1 MSEPPAEFRPLTAE
15 LRRWSAERGHLRA
28 FTFVEFPEVDS
39 PGVHRSLS
47 WQRVYQR
54 AQAVAERLSG
64 TVRPGDRA
72 ALMLP
77 QGLDYVVAFL
87 GCLYA
92 RVIAVPLFSPDLPGH
107 QGRLAAVLDDCEPAC
122 VLSDAATAPLVRA
135 FAQEHGNPAVPVVLV
150 DELPDAASEE
160 IVVSPDADDIA
171 YLQYTSGSTRTPAG
185 VMISHGNVAA
195 NALQTISAF
204 DGHPDRSTT
213 VGWLPL
219 FHDMG
224 LVLSVAAPIVCGV
237 PSVLMDP
244 VSFLEEPVRWLR
256 LLGSYRGT
264 ISAAPNFAYDY
275 CASRIDADQAAGVR
289 GLERVRTL
297 INGSEPVRTG
307 TIDRFQEVFGPAG
320 LPAQAHCPSYGL
332 AEATVFVAA
341 DPLDRVPHAVVCER
355 EALTLGRIEPVEVS
369 DPAATSL
376 VACGGPVGQ
385 ELCVTDPDTGTVLPE
400 GRIGE
405 IRLRGPNIG
414 LGYWKRS
421 ERSADSFGA
430 LIPGTGEEPWLR
442 TGDLG
447 AVFEGQLLVT
457 GRLKDLI
464 IVDGRNHYPQ
474 DLEETV
480 QSTVD
485 AVRRDRL
492 AAFAVPTD
500 ADGDGDGPDRVIVV
514 AEHRRDIDPTPA
526 LRETSE
532 GTARAQVSRAHGVR
546 LDRLLLV
553 PPGTVPR
560 TSSGKVSRSAC
571 RAQYLTGAY
580 AGAEGNVSHLRVVA
594 DDGAE
599 PREQQQQEAQ

>member
-1 MSEPPAEFRPLTAE
+1 MPPKHTTTRPTEYRPLTAE
-15 LRRWSAERGHLRA
+15 LRRWADERGHLRA
-28 FTFVEFPEVDS
+28 FTFVEFPDLDS
-39 PGVHRSLS
+39 PGVHRSLT
-47 WQRVYQR
+47 WQRLYQR
-54 AQAVAERLSG
+54 AQAVAERLAE

-77 QGLDYVVAFL
+77 QGLDYVAAFL

-107 QGRLAAVLDDCEPAC
+107 EGRLAAVLNDCEPAC
-122 VLSDAATAPLVRA
+122 VLSDTATAGLVRG
-135 FAQEHGNPAVPVVLV
+135 FAEEHGNPAVPIVLV
-150 DELPDAASEE
+150 DELPEAATRE
-160 IVVSPDADDIA
+160 IVVTPDADDIA

-185 VMISHGNVAA
+185 VMISHGNAAA
-195 NALQTISAF
+195 NAQQTIAAF

-244 VSFLEEPVRWLR
+244 ISFLEEPVRWLR

-264 ISAAPNFAYDY
+264 IRAAPNFAYDY
-275 CASRIDADQAAGVR
+275 CAARIDAEQAATVR
-289 GLERVRTL
+289 GLDRVRTL

-307 TIDRFQEVFGPAG
+307 TIERFQEVFGDAG
-320 LPAQAHCPSYGL
+320 LRPEAHCPSYGL
-332 AEATVFVAA
+332 AEATVFVSA
-341 DPLDRVPHAVVCER
+341 DPLDRAPHAVACER
-355 EALTLGRIEPVEVS
+355 EALALGRIEPVDPA
-369 DPAATSL
+369 DPAATAL
-376 VACGGPVGQ
+376 VACGVPVGQ
-385 ELCVTDPDTGTVLPE
+385 ELCVTDPETGLPLPD
-400 GRIGE
+400 GRVGE

-421 ERSADSFGA
+421 ERSSDTFGA
-430 LIPGTGEEPWLR
+430 LVAGTGEEPWLR

-447 AVFEGQLLVT
+447 AVHDGQLLVT

-480 QSTVD
+480 QAAVG

-492 AAFAVPTD
+492 AAFAVP
-500 ADGDGDGPDRVIVV
+500 ADGDGPGDGLGGDGGDRVIVV
-514 AEHRRDIDPTPA
+514 AEHRRELTPTPE
-526 LRETSE
+526 LREAAE
-532 GTARAQVSRAHGVR
+532 GTARAEVSVAHGLR

-571 RAQYLTGAY
+571 RAQYL
-580 AGAEGNVSHLRVVA
+580 AGAFGETEPASHASRQ
-594 DDGAE
+594 
-599 PREQQQQEAQ
+599 REAQ